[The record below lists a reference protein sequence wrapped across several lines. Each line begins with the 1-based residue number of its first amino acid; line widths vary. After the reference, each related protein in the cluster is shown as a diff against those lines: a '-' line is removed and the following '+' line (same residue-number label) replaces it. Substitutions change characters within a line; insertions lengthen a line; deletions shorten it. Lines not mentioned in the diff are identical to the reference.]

1 MIANRLNSRSELP
14 PGVRRYTPEDLP
26 TMTAIFNESAL
37 GGTSSPVL
45 RAFSLEEMT
54 FFVDCFV
61 KEGDPIYVLERGGE
75 VVAWL
80 IVNRFS
86 WGAQAC
92 RLTGEVSIY
101 VRHDHVGSGVGI
113 RLGQAAVVL
122 ARRYG
127 FETLV
132 AWIIEHN
139 AASKRGVQGLGAAQ
153 WGRFPGIARF
163 AELRADVVLYGL
175 HLTSEPSTESD
186 VRVEQ
191 ACRADGTGLIRDRA
205 TPPPPRAASAGPD
218 SPR

>member
-1 MIANRLNSRSELP
+1 
-14 PGVRRYTPEDLP
+14 
-26 TMTAIFNESAL
+26 
-37 GGTSSPVL
+37 
-45 RAFSLEEMT
+45 MT

-80 IVNRFS
+80 IVNRFC

-101 VRHDHVGSGVGI
+101 VRNDHIGSGVGI

-122 ARRYG
+122 ARQYG

-139 AASKRGVQGLGAAQ
+139 EASKRGVQGLGATQ

-163 AELRADVVLYGL
+163 ADKRADVVLYGL
-175 HLTSEPSTESD
+175 HLIPIET
-186 VRVEQ
+186 
-191 ACRADGTGLIRDRA
+191 
-205 TPPPPRAASAGPD
+205 TPITASAPAPTFEA
-218 SPR
+218 SLA

>member
-1 MIANRLNSRSELP
+1 MTHNRLNSRPDLP
-14 PGVRRYTPEDLP
+14 RGVRRYTPDDLP
-26 TMTAIFNESAL
+26 VMTDIFNESAL

-45 RAFSLEEMT
+45 RAFPLKEMT

-80 IVNRFS
+80 IVNRFC

-101 VRHDHVGSGVGI
+101 VRNDHIGSGVGI

-122 ARRYG
+122 ARQYG

-139 AASKRGVQGLGAAQ
+139 EASKRGVQGLGATQ

-163 AELRADVVLYGL
+163 ADKRADVVLYGL
-175 HLTSEPSTESD
+175 HLIPIET
-186 VRVEQ
+186 
-191 ACRADGTGLIRDRA
+191 
-205 TPPPPRAASAGPD
+205 TPITASAPAPTFEA
-218 SPR
+218 SLA